1 MGKQAKDIAQEYN
14 HVWFSVWL
22 VNCGTNR
29 KAIMKVYTY
38 ENEEWRFHRDGE
50 VLRSAG
56 VAVIFEQDDPFD
68 VLLKHG
74 PSDKIETLFLSDR
87 YDQLA
92 RTGCR
97 LVMITVPPRCCDTLN
112 KCLSIS
118 ASKWC
123 SRLMD
128 EANKCENDLIT
139 VECGGE
145 PC

>member
-1 MGKQAKDIAQEYN
+1 M
-14 HVWFSVWL
+14 
-22 VNCGTNR
+22 
-29 KAIMKVYTY
+29 YTY

-74 PSDKIETLFLSDR
+74 PSDEIETLFLSDR
-87 YDQLA
+87 YDRLA
-92 RTGCR
+92 KTGYR
-97 LVMITVPPRCCDTLN
+97 LVMITVPPRCCDMLN

-128 EANKCENDLIT
+128 EANAKLTLRSEAERN
-139 VECGGE
+139 GGSVQ
-145 PC
+145 